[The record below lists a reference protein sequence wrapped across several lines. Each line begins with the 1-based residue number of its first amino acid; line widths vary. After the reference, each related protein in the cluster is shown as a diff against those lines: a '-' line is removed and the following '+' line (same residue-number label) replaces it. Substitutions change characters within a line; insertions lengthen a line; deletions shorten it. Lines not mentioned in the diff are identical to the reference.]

1 MNTDIRTRFI
11 RTGSAVLMALL
22 LLTACGPAGPPDP
35 KLNLFGEY
43 LRSPDVK
50 NDRFTGGGTSEDR
63 MANFAAYY
71 TPEELKSRLL
81 SAFPCTAGPDTSRG
95 ADHFDT
101 SCDLNDKVRAAV
113 QSTGANASTIHG
125 RVVLAKHPDG
135 SLELLT
141 LFVANGKLIDATG
154 RTYTGLD
161 DFRANNE
168 LLSSDDVILAP
179 RNITALPGEG
189 EIVTVWGKE

>member
-1 MNTDIRTRFI
+1 MNSGIRTRSI
-11 RTGSAVLMALL
+11 RTGSVVLAAVLLL
-22 LLTACGPAGPPDP
+22 AACGPAGPPDP

-43 LRSPDVK
+43 VKSPNVK

-71 TPEELKSRLL
+71 TGEELQSRLL
-81 SAFPCTAGPDTSRG
+81 SAFPCTRGSDTSRA

-101 SCDLNDKVRAAV
+101 SCDLSDKVRAAV
-113 QSTGANASTIHG
+113 QSTGGNASMIHG
-125 RVVLAKHPDG
+125 RVVLVKHPDG

-141 LFVANGKLIDATG
+141 LFVVNGKLIDATG
-154 RTYTGLD
+154 RTYTGLN
-161 DFRANNE
+161 DFRANND

-179 RNITALPGEG
+179 RNITAVPGEG
-189 EIVTVWGKE
+189 EIVTLWGKE